1 MNFDEIINHEKIL
14 LDSSARK
21 DAQLLQKLLADEFVE
36 FGTSGRIYNKKLIIE
51 RLGKEEP
58 YYVEALNF
66 RAVALA
72 SDVVQLTFKTR
83 RKNEDGSYSASL
95 RCSIWKLNGAQWQ
108 MLFHQGTKTDS
119 N

>member
-1 MNFDEIINHEKIL
+1 MNFDEIIGFEKML
-14 LDSSARK
+14 LDSSKRK
-21 DAQLLQKLLADEFVE
+21 DAQLLQQLLADDFVE
-36 FGTSGRIYNKKLIIE
+36 FGTSGRIYNKKIIIE

-58 YYVEALNF
+58 TYVEALNF

-83 RKNEDGSYSASL
+83 RKNADGSYSASL
-95 RCSIWKLNGAQWQ
+95 RCSIWKLNGKQWQ
-108 MLFHQGTKTDS
+108 MFFHQGTSTDP